1 MLSYLIILSN
11 ASLYM
16 ISRMERDASIL
27 LLSMSV
33 RRIWKSSVSWVYN
46 PHLLS
51 EYTVALYVVYHANL
65 HTLC

>member
-16 ISRMERDASIL
+16 ISMMERDASIL

-33 RRIWKSSVSWVYN
+33 RRIWKSSVS
-46 PHLLS
+46 
-51 EYTVALYVVYHANL
+51 
-65 HTLC
+65 